1 MGFFEYFDAGYA
13 LIMALQAIAMFTA
26 TKNDDGA
33 LGRARNLADKLRLLF
48 RR

>member
-13 LIMALQAIAMFTA
+13 LLNALTLIAALTA
-26 TKNDDGA
+26 TQQDDGV
-33 LGRARNLADKLRLLF
+33 LGRIKNLADKLKIFF

>member
-13 LIMALQAIAMFTA
+13 LVTALAMLAALTS
-26 TKNDDGA
+26 TPHDDGVM
-33 LGRARNLADKLRLLF
+33 GRIKNLADKLKIFF